1 MVASFGQDAPGIDT
15 RLIRKT
21 RPIPLTSSLG
31 CGTPM
36 SRSDWSAVPVVRF
49 FSVANIESRLI
60 RRRMLRKK
68 KGSTNHGAG
77 NWTRVSSVRHIVK
90 AFESQIEDA
99 NRLLRL
105 VQRVSKLIILL
116 YFTRTSSID
125 RLRGSGI
132 VKATS
137 NKLYIR
143 KKKKVKDVIRRHD

>member
-68 KGSTNHGAG
+68 KDRPIRALETGHESHPLDTSL
-77 NWTRVSSVRHIVK
+77 RRSSLK
-90 AFESQIEDA
+90 
-99 NRLLRL
+99 LRT
-105 VQRVSKLIILL
+105 LID
-116 YFTRTSSID
+116 SSD
-125 RLRGSGI
+125 WSSASLS
-132 VKATS
+132 
-137 NKLYIR
+137 
-143 KKKKVKDVIRRHD
+143 